1 MLDNWNRPKR
11 PVDAEIDEGVEE
23 AKKRLADIQIQVK
36 EKKLPVL
43 VVLEGWDAAGKG
55 SVLGKVIKD
64 LDPRFF
70 DVRTMD
76 KPSEEELRRPFL
88 YKYFAQLPEAGKF
101 MFLEGG
107 WMDELNSQLLHGKI
121 SEDEYER
128 GIRSVECFERQLADN
143 GYLLV
148 KFFFHITKKEQRRR
162 MDRLLE
168 DKNTSLRVSDKRS
181 EERRVGKECRSR
193 WSPYH

>member
-1 MLDNWNRPKR
+1 MWAAWCPEKGDNMLDNWNRPKR

-76 KPSEEELRRPFL
+76 KPSEILTSSPFL
-88 YKYFAQLPEAGKF
+88 RASTIAAPSLPPINAEVSEVPSVL
-101 MFLEGG
+101 MF
-107 WMDELNSQLLHGKI
+107 I
-121 SEDEYER
+121 SVFVSE
-128 GIRSVECFERQLADN
+128 
-143 GYLLV
+143 
-148 KFFFHITKKEQRRR
+148 
-162 MDRLLE
+162 
-168 DKNTSLRVSDKRS
+168 SLS
-181 EERRVGKECRSR
+181 
-193 WSPYH
+193 

>member
-64 LDPRFF
+64 LDPRFS
-70 DVRTMD
+70 M
-76 KPSEEELRRPFL
+76 
-88 YKYFAQLPEAGKF
+88 
-101 MFLEGG
+101 
-107 WMDELNSQLLHGKI
+107 
-121 SEDEYER
+121 
-128 GIRSVECFERQLADN
+128 
-143 GYLLV
+143 
-148 KFFFHITKKEQRRR
+148 
-162 MDRLLE
+162 
-168 DKNTSLRVSDKRS
+168 
-181 EERRVGKECRSR
+181 
-193 WSPYH
+193 

>member
-128 GIRSVECFERQLADN
+128 GIRSV
-143 GYLLV
+143 
-148 KFFFHITKKEQRRR
+148 
-162 MDRLLE
+162 
-168 DKNTSLRVSDKRS
+168 
-181 EERRVGKECRSR
+181 
-193 WSPYH
+193 

>member
-1 MLDNWNRPKR
+1 MWAAWCPEKGDNMLDNWNRPKR

-121 SEDEYER
+121 SEDESER

-148 KFFFHITKKEQRRR
+148 KFFFHITK
-162 MDRLLE
+162 
-168 DKNTSLRVSDKRS
+168 
-181 EERRVGKECRSR
+181 
-193 WSPYH
+193 

>member
-11 PVDAEIDEGVEE
+11 PDDAEIDEGIEE

-88 YKYFAQLPEAGKF
+88 
-101 MFLEGG
+101 
-107 WMDELNSQLLHGKI
+107 
-121 SEDEYER
+121 
-128 GIRSVECFERQLADN
+128 
-143 GYLLV
+143 
-148 KFFFHITKKEQRRR
+148 
-162 MDRLLE
+162 
-168 DKNTSLRVSDKRS
+168 
-181 EERRVGKECRSR
+181 
-193 WSPYH
+193 

>member
-70 DVRTMD
+70 DVRTM
-76 KPSEEELRRPFL
+76 E
-88 YKYFAQLPEAGKF
+88 
-101 MFLEGG
+101 M
-107 WMDELNSQLLHGKI
+107 
-121 SEDEYER
+121 
-128 GIRSVECFERQLADN
+128 
-143 GYLLV
+143 
-148 KFFFHITKKEQRRR
+148 
-162 MDRLLE
+162 
-168 DKNTSLRVSDKRS
+168 
-181 EERRVGKECRSR
+181 
-193 WSPYH
+193 SP